1 MAIPLSTAD
10 SERDFSRLG
19 IIKTARRNRLSNE
32 TLNHLMEISIDGPSV
47 AKFPFCAALEKFHDT
62 KRRRLPRASETVW
75 VRSTADARDCTLV
88 VVPSNP
94 NSLCQVSTISKSKES
109 DLKHSLLQKNEKQH
123 SASTNRDQ
131 ASQSKK
137 NAAFYSSTRDR
148 TIASFFLGS
157 KNATG
162 TSTVES
168 LSKTSLLTQA
178 SSSSQ
183 FASQTTLKMVNLTR
197 VSPLPTSYSEWEL
210 LLPHVECQSLI
221 GGRNGSN
228 ACTTVVSRSP
238 NSLRPLMCESMVDG
252 NRLYDALGIRGL
264 YSCREAVNLMP
275 AIGVTD
281 YRDTF
286 ITPHQC
292 QDIVGTLVEEA
303 ARNEDA
309 HSAGVLIVQPY
320 SFAVFLKDSLFI
332 LFDRHGHGNKGALL
346 SVIPS
351 SDATGYL
358 EYFLKTY
365 YSMLQ
370 FDGTIPKVARLTLL
384 KLSG

>member
-1 MAIPLSTAD
+1 
-10 SERDFSRLG
+10 
-19 IIKTARRNRLSNE
+19 
-32 TLNHLMEISIDGPSV
+32 
-47 AKFPFCAALEKFHDT
+47 
-62 KRRRLPRASETVW
+62 
-75 VRSTADARDCTLV
+75 
-88 VVPSNP
+88 
-94 NSLCQVSTISKSKES
+94 
-109 DLKHSLLQKNEKQH
+109 
-123 SASTNRDQ
+123 
-131 ASQSKK
+131 
-137 NAAFYSSTRDR
+137 
-148 TIASFFLGS
+148 
-157 KNATG
+157 
-162 TSTVES
+162 
-168 LSKTSLLTQA
+168 
-178 SSSSQ
+178 
-183 FASQTTLKMVNLTR
+183 
-197 VSPLPTSYSEWEL
+197 
-210 LLPHVECQSLI
+210 
-221 GGRNGSN
+221 
-228 ACTTVVSRSP
+228 
-238 NSLRPLMCESMVDG
+238 MCESMVDG